1 MTRFF
6 ESIANF
12 FEYVAANATLLLN
25 YTLQHLRIGMLAVI
39 CGIILGVP
47 LGLFIA
53 RFKGVKKPIMGI
65 SSVIQAI
72 PSLAF
77 MGLLIPMIGIGDKT
91 AIVIIAMYA
100 LLPIIRNTYTGLTN
114 IDENIMEAARGIGM
128 TNRQVLFKVQLPLA
142 LPVIMAGIRVAA
154 VNSIGT
160 ATIAAFIGGGGL
172 GKQIYAGIQIINV
185 NMILSGAIPACL
197 LALLID
203 FLFGLIEKSVVP
215 ISLQISGTAISKDR
229 IARLKHHRK
238 RVLTVACLAI
248 TFLVGSVVYDS
259 IDWDSSP
266 SITIGTTEYI
276 EERIVAELYAQ
287 VIEDRTGIRVE
298 QNNAMGDGLVVWQ
311 ALQSNEINAVPAYTG
326 TYYATRLELPIY
338 PGLTAEDTYNGVS
351 DGLAEYGITAA
362 GQLGPNNQYVFA
374 VKPEIAER
382 YNLEKVSDLIP
393 YASRWVVGC
402 SQSFYARE
410 QDGLFPVCEEYGMS
424 FKEALT
430 FGAAPMYLALEN
442 GDVDVI
448 VTFRTDGLLQKYDLV
463 LLEDDKGFFPPY
475 VLFFM
480 LNDAVL
486 ADYPEVYDACM
497 ELQFAVT
504 DEEMQDMNYRGAQ
517 DGDLPYDIAHDFLL
531 EKGLLSE

>member
-1 MTRFF
+1 MIEFF
-6 ESIANF
+6 N
-12 FEYVAANATLLLN
+12 YVADNASLLLN
-25 YTLQHLRIGMLAVI
+25 YTLQHLRIGMLAVM
-39 CGIILGVP
+39 CGIVLGVP
-47 LGLFIA
+47 LGLLIA
-53 RFKGVKKPIMGI
+53 RFHIIKKPVMGV

-77 MGLLIPMIGIGDKT
+77 MGLLIPVIGIGDKT

-128 TNRQVLFKVQLPLA
+128 TSRQILFKIQLPLA
-142 LPVIMAGIRVAA
+142 LPVLMAGIRVAA

-160 ATIAAFIGGGGL
+160 ATLASFVGGGGL

-185 NMILSGAIPACL
+185 NMMLSGAIPACL

-215 ISLQISGTAISKDR
+215 ISLQISGSAISKDR
-229 IARLKHHRK
+229 VHRLKHHRK

-248 TFLVGSVVYDS
+248 AVLIGSVVYDS
-259 IDWDSSP
+259 IEWDDTP
-266 SITIGTTEYI
+266 KITIGTTEYI

-287 VIEDRTGIRVE
+287 VIEDRTGIKVE

-311 ALQSNEINAVPAYTG
+311 ALQANEINAVPAYTG

-338 PGLTAEDTYNGVS
+338 PGLTAEDTYNGVAE
-351 DGLAEYGITAA
+351 GIAEYGITAA

-374 VKPEIAER
+374 VKPEAAEK
-382 YNLEKVSDLIP
+382 YGLEKVSDLVP
-393 YASRWVVGC
+393 YASNWVVGC

-410 QDGLFPVCEEYGMS
+410 QDGLFPVCEEYGME

-442 GDVDVI
+442 DDVDVI

-463 LLEDDKGFFPPY
+463 LLEDDREFFPPY

-480 LNDAVL
+480 VNDAVL
-486 ADYPEVYDACM
+486 ADYPQVLDACL
-497 ELQFAVT
+497 ELQGAVT
-504 DEEMQDMNYRGAQ
+504 DEEMQDLNYRGAQ
-517 DGDLPYDIAHDFLL
+517 DGDLPYDIAHDFLV
-531 EKGLLSE
+531 EKGLLTE